1 MFRKIFIT
9 GLVGSLFL
17 QSCLI
22 KDSDTMS
29 DSAMGEAGDV
39 AVFMDKN
46 SWTEFGSVV
55 DSVFMANIPGLPSA
69 EPYFVIR
76 AADETKFEGIYKKNY
91 NLFVIV
97 TGANWPTVKPKMPAK
112 TAARIEELLKGTEIK
127 LLRDTNVWSRP
138 QEVHYLISPT
148 IHQLKTELRNN
159 GEFYLNTALKAEIRS
174 TRSSLIHRK
183 EAYDTF
189 YNNRLNERGYA
200 IRQTHK
206 FRLSVLSDSFIGLSR
221 YLADK
226 FQATYLYAED
236 YVDQAQF
243 SQEYIV
249 NKRNKIMGR
258 HVEGSDHPG
267 GLRSYM
273 TTDTT
278 VDLARKVFKVGD
290 RYAVETRG
298 WWEMVNDYKG
308 GPFVSYTIH
317 CPELAKVVTVDGVV
331 FAPGREKFRLLRQL
345 ELIMSTFETKK

>member
-9 GLVGSLFL
+9 GLFASLFL

-22 KDSDTMS
+22 KDADTMS
-29 DSAMGEAGDV
+29 DSAMGEVGDV

-46 SWTEFGSVV
+46 SWTEFGAVV
-55 DSVFMANIPGLPSA
+55 DSVFMANIPGLPAA

-76 AADETKFEGIYKKNY
+76 AADETKFEGLYKKNY
-91 NLFVIV
+91 NLFVLI
-97 TGANWPTVKPKMPAK
+97 TGSSWPTLKPELPAK
-112 TAARIEELLKGTEIK
+112 TAAHIEQLLQGEEIK

-148 IHQLKTELRNN
+148 MHQLKSELRTN
-159 GEFYLNTALKAEIRS
+159 GRFYLNTALNAEKRS
-174 TRSSLIHRK
+174 TRSSLIHK
-183 EAYDTF
+183 KQQYDTF
-189 YNNRLNERGYA
+189 FNSRLNERGYA
-200 IRQTHK
+200 VRQTHK

-243 SQEYIV
+243 SETYIL
-249 NKRNKIMGR
+249 NKRNAIMGR
-258 HVEGSDHPG
+258 HVEGSEHPE

-273 TTDTT
+273 STDTT
-278 VDLARKVFKVGD
+278 VDLYRNVFKLNG

-317 CPELAKVVTVDGVV
+317 CPELGKVVTLEGVV

-345 ELIMSTFETKK
+345 ELILSTFETKK